1 MSDEQPP
8 PRQLNDAD
16 FPEPLAHVVRMIERL
31 AEQSAALDA
40 ATQRKIE
47 RLAEQS
53 AALDAATQQ
62 KIERLSEQ
70 SAAAD
75 AATQKKIEFILEQ
88 QAHSETRVD
97 RSETRLVR
105 VERVAKLIVRA
116 GMRARR
122 EMRVQDERLAA
133 LIGVQERN
141 AEAIARLAESQ
152 AHTDRRLDALIDIVR
167 EGRNG
172 KGGEK

>member
-8 PRQLNDAD
+8 RQLSDAD
-16 FPEPLAHVVRMIERL
+16 LPEPLGHIFRMIERL
-31 AEQSAALDA
+31 AEQVTAADA

-47 RLAEQS
+47 
-53 AALDAATQQ
+53 
-62 KIERLSEQ
+62 
-70 SAAAD
+70 
-75 AATQKKIEFILEQ
+75 FILAQ
-88 QAHSETRVD
+88 QARSETRVD
-97 RSETRLVR
+97 R
-105 VERVAKLIVRA
+105 VERVAKLLVRA
-116 GMRARR
+116 GRRARR

-133 LIGVQERN
+133 LIGTQEKN

-152 AHTDRRLDALIDIVR
+152 AHSDRRLDALIDIVR